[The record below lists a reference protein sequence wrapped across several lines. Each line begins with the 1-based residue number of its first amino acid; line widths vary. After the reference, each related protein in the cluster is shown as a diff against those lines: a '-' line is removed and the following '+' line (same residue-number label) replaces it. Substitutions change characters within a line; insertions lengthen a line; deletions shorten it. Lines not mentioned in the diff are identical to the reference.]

1 MEDMPMSRALPRR
14 TRLGRCAALCAAVA
28 VWSAPIQASSVASA
42 TPEEV
47 GLSTERLQ
55 RVGEA
60 VQRHIESGSLAGAV
74 TIVARRGR
82 IAHFEAHGLI
92 DVDAKTP
99 MPRDGIFRLAS
110 MSKPIT
116 AVAVMMLVEEGR
128 VRLNDPVSRFIPEF
142 DSPKVALTPPGRGG
156 GAPGAGAAAGG
167 RGGAGRGAATVDM
180 VTASRPVTVFDLLTH
195 TSGLMSGGP
204 GNTVANTLA
213 PRAPTDTLADY
224 IPRLGAVPLDF
235 EPGSLWR
242 YSGLAGF
249 DVLSRI
255 VEIASGQTFDRFLRE
270 RLFDPLGMKD
280 TGFIWDEARA
290 SRVVPLYNR
299 SADGLQRAPNQ
310 SGLSSETYFS
320 GAGGMVSTAEDY
332 LQLAQML
339 VNGGELNGRRY
350 LSPRTI
356 DLMATN
362 HTGDMV
368 NGQFGRPARGM
379 GFGLGVQVVEDPV
392 AARLPVSKGA
402 WGWAGAYGTNV
413 HIEPAEEM
421 VTIIMMQTST
431 PALQRDFEMAVR
443 QAIVD

>member
-1 MEDMPMSRALPRR
+1 MGTLPCTGACLKRVAA
-14 TRLGRCAALCAAVA
+14 GCAALALLAVP
-28 VWSAPIQASSVASA
+28 VQAGSVASA
-42 TPEEV
+42 SPEEV
-47 GLSTERLQ
+47 GLSSERLQ
-55 RVGEA
+55 RVHEA
-60 VQRHIESGSLAGAV
+60 VERHIEAGSLAGAV

-82 IAHFEAHGLI
+82 IAHFEAHGLL
-92 DVDAKTP
+92 DVETKRP

-128 VRLNDPVSRFIPEF
+128 IRLNDPVSRFIPEF
-142 DSPKVALTPPGRGG
+142 DSPRVAIAPPGRGG
-156 GAPGAGAAAGG
+156 GPAAAGRGGG
-167 RGGAGRGAATVDM
+167 RGGAPAVDT
-180 VTASRPVTVFDLLTH
+180 VTASRPITVFDLLTH

-204 GNTVANTLA
+204 GNTVANTIA
-213 PRAPTDTLADY
+213 PRAPTDALADY
-224 IPRLGAVPLDF
+224 IPRLGAVPLDY

-255 VEIASGQTFDRFLRE
+255 VEIASGQTFDRFLKD
-270 RLFDPLGMKD
+270 RLFDPLGMPD
-280 TGFIWDEARA
+280 TGFSWDETQAA
-290 SRVVPLYNR
+290 RVVPLYTR
-299 SADGLQRAPNQ
+299 GADGLTRAPNQ
-310 SGLSSETYFS
+310 AGLSSDTYFS

-332 LQLAQML
+332 LRFAQML

-356 DLMATN
+356 AFMSTN

-368 NGQFGRPARGM
+368 AGQFGRPARGV

-392 AARLPVSKGA
+392 AARLAVSTGA

-413 HIEPAEEM
+413 QIEPEEDM
-421 VTIIMMQTST
+421 VTVIMMQTST